1 MRRGERVV
9 GLGLV
14 FENDGR
20 MVMVLYVSS
29 HGGDLEVVLLFCLRL
44 TDGEERG

>member
-1 MRRGERVV
+1 MAEVGTVCEEGERVV

-20 MVMVLYVSS
+20 MVMVLFGICS
-29 HGGDLEVVLLFCLRL
+29 HGGD
-44 TDGEERG
+44 